1 MWFYF
6 FNKVCLQ
13 STTLKY
19 SRIYYRLPFCLIL
32 SWNKRGRC
40 LVALCMCRWK
50 NMEKILLG
58 KLRGRTLRPFQAKA
72 RHLYPAIEYKD
83 TSLEGSEFKKPLHV
97 VCTHH
102 RKEIGASPCPPNTH
116 RRYLTATSG
125 QGGVD
130 TRTWLAVSAFKR
142 HLHWMVPALC
152 PHCSDSS
159 LQGLSVPPMVPTE
172 TMTCMPNKWHLQ
184 AKPDTHHLQMTV
196 VSQLQAVSYYDQV

>member
-19 SRIYYRLPFCLIL
+19 SRIYYRLPVCLIL
-32 SWNKRGRC
+32 FWNKRGRC
-40 LVALCMCRWK
+40 LVVLWTCRQK
-50 NMEKILLG
+50 NMQKILLG
-58 KLRGRTLRPFQAKA
+58 KLQGHTLRPFQAKA
-72 RHLYPAIEYKD
+72 RHLYPAIEYQG

-97 VCTHH
+97 VCTRHS
-102 RKEIGASPCPPNTH
+102 KGTGAPSCPPNTH
-116 RRYLTATSG
+116 RRYLTAASG
-125 QGGVD
+125 Q
-130 TRTWLAVSAFKR
+130 AVSALKR

-159 LQGLSVPPMVPTE
+159 LQGLSVPPTVPTK

-184 AKPDTHHLQMTV
+184 AKPDTHHLQMTA
-196 VSQLQAVSYYDQV
+196 VSQLQAISYYDQV